1 MLGACG
7 GLVHYLS
14 LLEVTMRGK
23 RFYFATIAVIV
34 ASVVTVMLGYSE
46 KGYIQM
52 LGLIVGIFCI
62 SQSYTDAK
70 KGDKP

>member
-1 MLGACG
+1 
-7 GLVHYLS
+7 
-14 LLEVTMRGK
+14 MRGK